1 MNIEL
6 LSLKNC
12 EIDLISIFRHKIDNF
27 QSWATENSP
36 PVHSNYCAKVR
47 HEAIENLDIHSL
59 ILVPKV
65 SKSATSS
72 RTSSPSTLPTS
83 SSIYT
88 LKLWSSLKR
97 FLLKLALEII
107 LYRIIPGLGSTSS
120 RKSETSVLSP
130 REPRDRQL
138 RLKWFC
144 ALNIMYLFYVFCSM
158 SYLPIKWRNYYIL
171 CLLLSHVSSIE

>member
-12 EIDLISIFRHKIDNF
+12 EIDLKSIFRHKIDKLPELSHREF
-27 QSWATENSP
+27 SSSTFKLLCE
-36 PVHSNYCAKVR
+36 
-47 HEAIENLDIHSL
+47 
-59 ILVPKV
+59 VPKV

-83 SSIYT
+83 SSIFT

-138 RLKWFC
+138 RLK
-144 ALNIMYLFYVFCSM
+144 
-158 SYLPIKWRNYYIL
+158 
-171 CLLLSHVSSIE
+171 